1 VKRAIEV
8 QDFYELGALIAAI
21 IGGFVTYFF
30 PSIRSKLSGEVVGDK
45 DLPKSFNWDIHSNV
59 HELLTE
65 LRINT
70 DSARAQIVQ
79 FHNTGEF
86 VDGISM
92 KKLTCTHE
100 SLNSGVSGQGG
111 LLKDQMITM
120 FLPLINKVKDN
131 DPKIYIVGE
140 CPESYCK
147 QFAESSSVMAFSVLP
162 LRNSAW
168 IIGYVTV
175 QWCSMSKVD
184 DIQEKK
190 VLDSLESIRDQIEV
204 HLNRQNKKV

>member
-1 VKRAIEV
+1 VKRVIEV

-21 IGGFVTYFF
+21 IGGIVTYFF
-30 PSIRSKLSGEVVGDK
+30 PSIRGKISGEVVGDK

-100 SLNSGVSGQGG
+100 SVNSGVSGQGG

-131 DPKIYIVGE
+131 DPKIYSKEKNMPNFKSTDITNEVFQRKGRIG
-140 CPESYCK
+140 K
-147 QFAESSSVMAFSVLP
+147 IWRKRFALE
-162 LRNSAW
+162 NSGNFLNTLKGW
-168 IIGYVTV
+168 VWDDGKTVTL
-175 QWCSMSKVD
+175 D
-184 DIQEKK
+184 RPKK
-190 VLDSLESIRDQIEV
+190 TRT
-204 HLNRQNKKV
+204 RKAK

>member
-1 VKRAIEV
+1 MNLEPY
-8 QDFYELGALIAAI
+8 YEFGALIAAA
-21 IGGFVTYFF
+21 IGGFITWFF
-30 PSIRSKLSGEVVGDK
+30 PSIRNKLSREVSSDRN
-45 DLPKSFNWDIHSNV
+45 LPKSFNWDVHSNV

-65 LRINT
+65 LRVST
-70 DSARAQIVQ
+70 DCARAQIVQ

-111 LLKDQMITM
+111 SLKDQMITM
-120 FLPLINKVKDN
+120 FLPLINKVTKNNPEIYMIDN
-131 DPKIYIVGE
+131 
-140 CPESYCK
+140 CPDSYCK

-162 LRNSAW
+162 IRNSAW
-168 IIGYVTV
+168 IIGFVTI
-175 QWCSMSKVD
+175 QWCSMSKAD
-184 DIQEKK
+184 DIKEDEVMSK
-190 VLDSLESIRDQIEV
+190 LESIRDQIEV